1 MLCLVQLKRKL
12 KKNPPLSTH
21 PILTH
26 CIQKWRRHMMLEIY
40 LTHLF
45 TETENNGGRFSS
57 ETIFLITRHGKKK
70 NDKDETGNVLLNLIC
85 FYPSIA

>member
-1 MLCLVQLKRKL
+1 MN
-12 KKNPPLSTH
+12 KNGTLYGEVPGFFWEYVEPP
-21 PILTH
+21 
-26 CIQKWRRHMMLEIY
+26 KG